1 MITLSQEDF
10 DLALGYWQVQTTAV
24 IGDESFDV
32 ITKFPYDYY
41 PGQVTGGTIQPLNTK
56 EAWDRYIWNPPEFDT
71 EHFDIDET
79 ASGKP
84 NWHQIVESAI
94 TARRELAVK
103 KLRAVCQDKIT
114 RDAFGEDTLDDER
127 NLRMAALENNMDIS
141 SKILEKNRLTA
152 RYREIRDWINQLT
165 DLDQLSEL
173 DFDNN
178 TYWGASWNSPT

>member
-114 RDAFGEDTLDDER
+114 RDAFGEDTLVGKSMRPEA
-127 NLRMAALENNMDIS
+127 LRPW
-141 SKILEKNRLTA
+141 ILLPGRRRLQHKL
-152 RYREIRDWINQLT
+152 R
-165 DLDQLSEL
+165 
-173 DFDNN
+173 
-178 TYWGASWNSPT
+178 PTRHYLLPEVQ